1 MRHASDRATAIIKRE
16 AVGQASGCEQAVVSF
31 APIFDHTLGKAGSQ
45 PCAVVFDVAVVAV
58 GR

>member
-1 MRHASDRATAIIKRE
+1 MRHASDRATAIVKCE

-31 APIFDHTLGKAGSQ
+31 VPIVDHTRGQAGSKA
-45 PCAVVFDVAVVAV
+45 CTVVFDVAVVAV